1 MIDWII
7 KLLML
12 SSSVFILLAAIG
24 VLRLP
29 DLLTRMHAST
39 KAGALGITLMMIA
52 ASFHFFESVVMAKS
66 LAVIIFIL
74 ITAPI
79 AAHAIGR
86 AGYFVGVPVWSK
98 TIKDELIN
106 CYDSDSHRLMS
117 GLETEEEL
125 EAYRENLDFKPRI
138 RVKSKENKD

>member
-12 SSSVFILLAAIG
+12 SSAIFTLLAAIG
-24 VLRLP
+24 IIRLP
-29 DLLTRMHAST
+29 DLLTRMHATT
-39 KAGALGITLMMIA
+39 KAGALGIALMMVA
-52 ASFHFFESVVMAKS
+52 AMFHFFDAVVSAKG

-86 AGYFVGVPVWSK
+86 AGYFVGIPVWDR
-98 TIKDELIN
+98 TIKDELVN
-106 CYDSDSHRLMS
+106 CYDEDSHRLLS

-125 EAYRENLDFKPRI
+125 EIYRQNLDLKPRI
-138 RVKSKENKD
+138 RIKQKSD

>member
-12 SSSVFILLAAIG
+12 SSAIFTLLAAVGII
-24 VLRLP
+24 RLP
-29 DLLTRMHAST
+29 DLLTRMHATT
-39 KAGALGITLMMIA
+39 KAGALGIALMMVA
-52 ASFHFFESVVMAKS
+52 TMFHFFDAVVFAKG
-66 LAVIIFIL
+66 LAVIVFIL

-86 AGYFVGVPVWSK
+86 AGYFVGIPVWER
-98 TIKDELIN
+98 TIKDELVH
-106 CYDSDSHRLMS
+106 CYDEDTHRLLS

-125 EAYRENLDFKPRI
+125 EIYRQNLDLKPRI
-138 RVKSKENKD
+138 RIKQKTTE

>member
-52 ASFHFFESVVMAKS
+52 ASFHFFDSVVMAKS
-66 LAVIIFIL
+66 FAVIIFIL

-86 AGYFVGVPVWSK
+86 AGYFVGIPVWDK
-98 TIKDELIN
+98 TVKDELRN
-106 CYDSDSHRLMS
+106 CYDPDSHRLMS

-125 EAYRENLDFKPRI
+125 ELYRQNLDYKPRI
-138 RVKSKENKD
+138 RVKSKDKDK